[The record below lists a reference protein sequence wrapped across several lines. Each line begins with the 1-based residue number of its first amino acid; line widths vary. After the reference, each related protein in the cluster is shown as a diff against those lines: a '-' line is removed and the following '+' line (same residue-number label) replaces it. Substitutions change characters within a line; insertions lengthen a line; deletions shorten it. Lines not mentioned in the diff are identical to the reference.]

1 MNKLKM
7 KNTNL
12 AATAVAAHPRIIAGT
27 AAAVHA
33 TGAILSTKM
42 NDCILV
48 VVNSMY

>member
-1 MNKLKM
+1 M